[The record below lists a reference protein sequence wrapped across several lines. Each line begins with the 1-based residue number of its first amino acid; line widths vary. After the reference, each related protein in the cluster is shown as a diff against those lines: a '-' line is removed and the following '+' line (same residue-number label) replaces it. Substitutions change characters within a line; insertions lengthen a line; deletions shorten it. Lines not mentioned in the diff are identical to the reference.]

1 MFASSLTTAAHHR
14 HGPGYTG
21 LVPHVAGVSPAA
33 PRRPEG
39 DLLAALEATGTTV
52 SVEKEQTVY
61 GEGDPAESC
70 YRIVGGCVRMVKLM
84 EDGRRQVVE
93 FLMPGDLLGFDTLDT
108 YDLSA
113 EAVVPTVLRCY
124 RRGAV
129 EALAD
134 RDPAVARRL
143 RTLAA
148 AGLRAA
154 WERMMLL
161 GRKTAVERI
170 ASFLLEMTARVPG
183 GGRDRVVLP
192 MGRADI
198 ADHLGLTMETVC
210 RVLSCLR
217 QDGTIGTG
225 RSVNGSQVT
234 IRNPVGL
241 RTLACAARH

>member
-1 MFASSLTTAAHHR
+1 MFASSLTTETAHR
-14 HGPGYTG
+14 T
-21 LVPHVAGVSPAA
+21 SPAYAGSATRPIHAQPTGQRMAA
-33 PRRPEG
+33 PDP
-39 DLLAALEATGTTV
+39 LAALDTTATTV
-52 SVEKEQTVY
+52 SVEKEQTIY
-61 GEGDPAESC
+61 AEGEPANFC

-93 FLMPGDLLGFDTLDT
+93 FLLPGDLLGLDLLDT

-113 EAVVPTVLRCY
+113 EAVTPVVLRCY

-129 EALAD
+129 EGLAD
-134 RDPAVARRL
+134 RDPATARRL
-143 RTLAA
+143 RMLAA

-170 ASFLLEMTARVPG
+170 ASFLLEMTARMPV
-183 GGRDRVVLP
+183 GGRDRLVLP

-217 QDGTIGTG
+217 QDGTIDTG
-225 RSVNGSQVT
+225 RSVNGAQVT
-234 IRNPVGL
+234 IRDLSGL
-241 RTLACAARH
+241 RALACDARH